1 MTWIFDQKETAT
13 SEGAAIRWIDHRFF
27 TLDFEGEEYHGE
39 VISDLSE
46 AQQLVLKINHRVF
59 HIRKKHALD
68 ELIHQLG
75 MDKPKVRKIKSFNA
89 PMPGR
94 IINVLVA
101 VGADVDAGTPLIS
114 LEAMKMENTLKSSG
128 IGKVKTIHVAAGAV
142 VEKGA
147 ALFEFE

>member
-39 VISDLSE
+39 VVSDLSE

-101 VGADVDAGTPLIS
+101 VGDDVDAGTPLIS

>member
-101 VGADVDAGTPLIS
+101 VGEEVDAGTPLIS

-128 IGKVKTIHVAAGAV
+128 IGKVKTIHVAAGTV

>member
-27 TLDFEGEEYHGE
+27 TVDFEGEEYHGE

-101 VGADVDAGTPLIS
+101 VGEDVDAGTPLIS

>member
-101 VGADVDAGTPLIS
+101 VGEEVDAGTPLIS

>member
-94 IINVLVA
+94 IINVLVS
-101 VGADVDAGTPLIS
+101 VGEDVDAGTPLIS

>member
-27 TLDFEGEEYHGE
+27 TIDFEGEEYHGE
-39 VISDLSE
+39 VVSDLSE

-101 VGADVDAGTPLIS
+101 VGDDVDAGTPLIS

-128 IGKVKTIHVAAGAV
+128 IGKVKTIHVAPGAV

>member
-39 VISDLSE
+39 VVSDLSE

-101 VGADVDAGTPLIS
+101 VGEDVDAGTPLIS

-128 IGKVKTIHVAAGAV
+128 IGKVKAIHVAAGAV

>member
-27 TLDFEGEEYHGE
+27 TLDFEGQEYHGE

-101 VGADVDAGTPLIS
+101 VGEEVDAGTPLIS

>member
-101 VGADVDAGTPLIS
+101 VGEEVDAGTPLIS

-128 IGKVKTIHVAAGAV
+128 IGKVKAIHVAAGAV

>member
-27 TLDFEGEEYHGE
+27 TLDFEGQEYHGE
-39 VISDLSE
+39 VLSDLSE
-46 AQQLVLKINHRVF
+46 AHQLVLKINHRVF
-59 HIRKKHALD
+59 NIRKKHALD

-101 VGADVDAGTPLIS
+101 VGEEVDLGTPLIS

>member
-27 TLDFEGEEYHGE
+27 TLDFEGQEYHGE

-101 VGADVDAGTPLIS
+101 VGEDVDAGTPLIS

-128 IGKVKTIHVAAGAV
+128 IGKVKTIHVEAGAV

>member
-27 TLDFEGEEYHGE
+27 TLDFEGQEYHGE
-39 VISDLSE
+39 VVSDLSE

-68 ELIHQLG
+68 ELIQQLG

-101 VGADVDAGTPLIS
+101 VGDDVDAGTPLIS

>member
-13 SEGAAIRWIDHRFF
+13 SDGAAIRWIDHRFF
-27 TLDFEGEEYHGE
+27 TLEFEGEEYHGE

-101 VGADVDAGTPLIS
+101 VGEEVDAGTPLIS

>member
-27 TLDFEGEEYHGE
+27 TLDFEGQEYHGE

-101 VGADVDAGTPLIS
+101 VGEDVDAGTPLIS

>member
-94 IINVLVA
+94 IVNVLVA
-101 VGADVDAGTPLIS
+101 VGEDVDAGTPLIS

>member
-27 TLDFEGEEYHGE
+27 TLDFEGQEYHGE
-39 VISDLSE
+39 VVSDLSE

-68 ELIHQLG
+68 ELIQQLG

-101 VGADVDAGTPLIS
+101 VGDDVDAGTPLIS

-128 IGKVKTIHVAAGAV
+128 IGKVKTIHVAAGAG

>member
-1 MTWIFDQKETAT
+1 MTWILDQKETAT

-101 VGADVDAGTPLIS
+101 VGEEVDAGTPLIS

-128 IGKVKTIHVAAGAV
+128 IGKVKAIHVAAGAV

>member
-101 VGADVDAGTPLIS
+101 VGEDVDAGTPLIS

-128 IGKVKTIHVAAGAV
+128 IGKVKAIHVAAGAV

>member
-27 TLDFEGEEYHGE
+27 TLDFEGQEYHGE
-39 VISDLSE
+39 VVSDLSE

-68 ELIHQLG
+68 ELIQQLG

-101 VGADVDAGTPLIS
+101 VGDDVDAGTPLIS

-128 IGKVKTIHVAAGAV
+128 IGKVKAIHVAAGAV

>member
-27 TLDFEGEEYHGE
+27 TLDFEGQESLGD
-39 VISDLSE
+39 VVSDVSE

-68 ELIHQLG
+68 ELIQQLG

-101 VGADVDAGTPLIS
+101 VGEEVDAGTPLIS

>member
-101 VGADVDAGTPLIS
+101 VGEEVDAGTPLIS

-128 IGKVKTIHVAAGAV
+128 IGKVKTIHVVAGAV

>member
-101 VGADVDAGTPLIS
+101 VGEDVDAGTPLIS

-128 IGKVKTIHVAAGAV
+128 IGRVKTIHVAAGAV

>member
-27 TLDFEGEEYHGE
+27 TLDFEGQEYHGE
-39 VISDLSE
+39 VISDLSV

-68 ELIHQLG
+68 ELIQQLG

-101 VGADVDAGTPLIS
+101 VGDDVDAGTPLIS

>member
-94 IINVLVA
+94 IINILVA
-101 VGADVDAGTPLIS
+101 VGEEVDAGTPLIS

>member
-94 IINVLVA
+94 IINVLVS
-101 VGADVDAGTPLIS
+101 VGEDVDAGTPLIS

-128 IGKVKTIHVAAGAV
+128 IGKVKTIYVAAGAV

>member
-101 VGADVDAGTPLIS
+101 VGEDVDAGTPLIS

-128 IGKVKTIHVAAGAV
+128 IGKVKTIYVAAGAV

>member
-1 MTWIFDQKETAT
+1 MTWIFDQQETTTA
-13 SEGAAIRWIDHRFF
+13 EGASIKWIDQRFF
-27 TLDFEGEEYHGE
+27 TLEFEGTQFHGE
-39 VISDLSE
+39 ILSDLSE
-46 AQQLVLKINHRVF
+46 EHQLLLKINHRVF

-75 MDKPKVRKIKSFNA
+75 MDKPKIRKIKVVNA

-94 IINVLVA
+94 IVKLLVSI
-101 VGADVDAGTPLIS
+101 GDCVDAGTPLVS

-128 IGKVKTIHVAAGAV
+128 TGTVKTIHVCAGSV

-147 ALFEFE
+147 LLFEFE